1 MGRPAIS
8 DDELA
13 ALLVVDEVSMPGV
26 RLSAALSTAS
36 PCSSTKPLQS
46 PLFADVPALNT
57 AQAVAEKA
65 EAEAEAESH
74 GQGQGRQG
82 LSRRPPPKRAA
93 MSEAAFAKRLCEDVE
108 RLAARAQQ
116 RSKRFRCDPPPPT
129 MKGWNRRT
137 IYPPFKIPPM
147 GKSEA
152 FYRQWYKERKW
163 ECQQEQPQQ
172 PQQATHQPPFIS
184 NEPTERTVRTLRQ
197 AKGGNVAMGGKYEGC
212 RESQRMP
219 EPAESEGNEAARAA
233 LVCKLYNG

>member
-36 PCSSTKPLQS
+36 PCSSTQPLQS

-65 EAEAEAESH
+65 EAEAEAH

-82 LSRRPPPKRAA
+82 LSRRPPRAA

-108 RLAARAQQ
+108 RLARAQQ
-116 RSKRFRCDPPPPT
+116 RSKRFRCDPPPPPT
-129 MKGWNRRT
+129 MQGRNRPT

-152 FYRQWYKERKW
+152 FYKQWHKERKW
-163 ECQQEQPQQ
+163 QYQQQKQPHQPQQ
-172 PQQATHQPPFIS
+172 PQQQQQQPQQKRQSTSASSS
-184 NEPTERTVRTLRQ
+184 NKV
-197 AKGGNVAMGGKYEGC
+197 
-212 RESQRMP
+212 
-219 EPAESEGNEAARAA
+219 
-233 LVCKLYNG
+233 